1 MSWPK
6 ISLAVTLNL
15 VILGFLVVGFGREY
29 WRNREIED
37 EIAALQAEGE
47 RLSGE
52 KLESLALI
60 NDLSSE
66 YYLEGEARAKLGMGD
81 PGEHLIIV
89 DLPDD
94 PASSGVVAGIA
105 TDESISNPTRW
116 WYYFF
121 NPVRFE
127 AMNGL

>member
-1 MSWPK
+1 MTLPK
-6 ISLAVTLNL
+6 ISLFVTLNL
-15 VILGFLVVGFGREY
+15 VILVILFVGFGREY
-29 WRNREIED
+29 WRNIEIERD
-37 EIAALQAEGE
+37 IAALQAEGE
-47 RLSGE
+47 RLAGQ

-66 YYLEGEARAKLGMGD
+66 YYLEGEARSKLGMGE
-81 PGEHLIIV
+81 PGEHLIVV
-89 DLPDD
+89 DLPDESQ
-94 PASSGVVAGIA
+94 SSGVVAGIA

-121 NPVRFE
+121 NPARYE